1 MDHTEA
7 VFIEYSPSIVTY
19 EQILE
24 KWRKL
29 ADPYPTTRQYRT
41 AVWYLNSA
49 QEATARLFC
58 QDMEHVDVEPATK
71 FYVAE
76 ERHQNFLARL

>member
-7 VFIEYSPSIVTY
+7 VFIEYNPSIVTY
-19 EQILE
+19 EQILD

-29 ADPYPTTRQYRT
+29 GDPYPTKRQYRT

-58 QDMEHVDVEPATK
+58 QGIVYVDVEPATK